1 MLANSLVAQETRA
14 YRSDSS
20 NDTKIDL
27 YFFWSETCPHCNK
40 AKPFVY
46 GLADANPWIRLHS
59 LQVDNHAENR
69 SLFVEM
75 ARSLGQ
81 KRLAVP
87 AFIFCETIVLGYG
100 GDATTGKLL
109 QEKLLYCRDGILPSA
124 STESLPIDIPFLGEL
139 NPSDLSLPI
148 FTLIIAGV
156 DAFNPCAFFIL
167 LFLLSL
173 LVHAKSRARMFL
185 VGGIFVLVSGLVY
198 FVFMAAWLNVF
209 ILTGEIRAI
218 TMVAGVLVVVIS
230 LLNIKEFFFFR
241 EGVSL
246 SIPESVK
253 PGLFQRMRRIMLS
266 SSKISLITGTAFFA
280 IAANA
285 YELLCT
291 AGFPMVYTRVLTMS
305 DLSTSEYYLYLFAYN
320 LIYIVPLLL
329 IVLAFTVTLGSRKL
343 TEREGRILK
352 LLSGVMMLFL
362 GILLLVAPE
371 WLSHVWTALLL
382 PGLAV
387 LLTVVTLKIEARW
400 KRKPEP

>member
-1 MLANSLVAQETRA
+1 MLANSVVAQEDRGH
-14 YRSDSS
+14 RSDF
-20 NDTKIDL
+20 NVNTKIDL

-59 LQVDNHAENR
+59 LQVDNHAENS

-75 ARSLGQ
+75 AQSLGQ

-87 AFIFCETIVLGYG
+87 AFVFCETIMVGYG
-100 GDATTGKLL
+100 GDKTTGKLL
-109 QEKLLYCRDGILPSA
+109 QEKLLRCRDGTLPPASA
-124 STESLPIDIPFLGEL
+124 KDLFIDIPFLGEL
-139 NPSDLSLPI
+139 SPSDLSLPI

-185 VGGIFVLVSGLVY
+185 VGGLFVLVSGLVY

-209 ILTGEIRAI
+209 VLTGEIRII
-218 TMVAGVLVVVIS
+218 TMAAGVAAVVIS
-230 LLNIKEFFFFR
+230 LLNIREFFFFR

-246 SIPESVK
+246 SIPEGVK
-253 PGLFQRMRRIMLS
+253 PRLFQRMRDIVLS
-266 SSKISLITGTAFFA
+266 SSKTSLVTGTIIFA
-280 IAANA
+280 IAANT

-291 AGFPMVYTRVLTMS
+291 AGFPMVYTRVITMS
-305 DLSTSEYYLYLFAYN
+305 NLSTSDYYLYLLAYN

-329 IVLAFTVTLGSRKL
+329 IVLAFTFTLGSRKL

-352 LLSGVMMLFL
+352 LLSGVMMFFL

-371 WLSHVWTALLL
+371 WLNHVWTALLL
-382 PGLAV
+382 PGLAI

-400 KRKPEP
+400 NREA